1 MNKKKFTYK
10 KSGVNI
16 NAADS
21 FINFIS
27 NISSK
32 KKGKKKYS
40 NIGGFGSITNIPYG
54 IDQPKIVAC
63 TDGVGT
69 KVEIANTLNKY
80 DTIGIDLVAMSVND
94 LVVQGAKPLI
104 FLDYISIN
112 KINPRKLKSIVK
124 GIIAG
129 CKISNCELVGGETAE
144 MPGTYSKGKFDIA
157 GFAVGIVDKNKILDK
172 SKIKAN
178 DLIVQG
184 ARPLLFLDYISTNK
198 INLKKLKSIIKGILK
213 GCRLS
218 GCELVGGETAEMP
231 GTYEKNKFDIA
242 GFAVGV
248 VNKKKILRKNQ
259 INNNDL
265 ILAIPSSGLHS
276 NGFSLVR
283 YLINEKKINIKKN
296 KYLSS
301 ELLKPTKIYVNEVLK
316 LINKNLINGCANI
329 TGGGLS
335 DNIKRVIPDKLVADI
350 DLNKIKTL
358 SIFKWLRKQG
368 ISEKEMLKTFN
379 CGVGFCL
386 IIKNKN
392 LKKVSKFFSRNFK
405 PYVIGKIS
413 KGNNKVKLNGSI
425 NWS

>member
-16 NAADS
+16 NAADN

-27 NISSK
+27 KVSSK
-32 KKGKKKYS
+32 KKGKKKFS
-40 NIGGFGSITNIPYG
+40 NIGGFGSITSIPHG
-54 IDQPKIVAC
+54 INQPKIVAC

-69 KVEIANTLNKY
+69 KIEIANTLNKY

-94 LVVQGAKPLI
+94 LIVQGAKPLL

-112 KINPRKLKSIVK
+112 KI
-124 GIIAG
+124 
-129 CKISNCELVGGETAE
+129 
-144 MPGTYSKGKFDIA
+144 D
-157 GFAVGIVDKNKILDK
+157 
-172 SKIKAN
+172 
-178 DLIVQG
+178 
-184 ARPLLFLDYISTNK
+184 
-198 INLKKLKSIIKGILK
+198 LKKLKSIIKGILE

-231 GTYEKNKFDIA
+231 GTYEKGKFDIA

-248 VNKKKILRKNQ
+248 VGKNKILTKNR
-259 INNNDL
+259 IKKNNL
-265 ILAIPSSGLHS
+265 ILAVPSSGLHS

-283 YLINEKKINIKKN
+283 YLINQKKINIKKN
-296 KYLSS
+296 KFLKS
-301 ELLKPTKIYVNEVLK
+301 ELLEPTKIYVSEVLK
-316 LINKNLINGCANI
+316 LIDQSLINGCANI

-335 DNIKRVIPDKLVADI
+335 DNIKRIIPNKMTANI
-350 DLNKIKTL
+350 DLNQIKTL
-358 SIFKWLRKQG
+358 NIFKWLKKNG

-386 IIKNKN
+386 IINSKD
-392 LKKVSKFFSRNFK
+392 LKKVTKYFSRDYK

-425 NWS
+425 NWY